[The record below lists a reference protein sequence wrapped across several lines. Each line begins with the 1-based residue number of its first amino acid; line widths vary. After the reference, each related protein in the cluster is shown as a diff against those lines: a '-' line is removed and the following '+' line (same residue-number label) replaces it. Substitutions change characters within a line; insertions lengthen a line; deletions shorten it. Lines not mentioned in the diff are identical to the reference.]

1 MTVAA
6 DFSTLLVPP
15 NKRVARWTEAAFDR
29 FVESA
34 FNVLDEE
41 GFIATMRNR
50 ELAQLSLTRIDS
62 AGHSR
67 KRVTRSRHQVARA
80 AEDFVLV
87 SIQLQGACRVLQGN
101 REAIL
106 APGQFAIYDSTR
118 PYELILEEDYQ
129 QAVLRV
135 PRATLLSRLGDDD
148 LTALAVAAEALP
160 ARMLNQ
166 MVRAA
171 CDSDA
176 PLSSAQSLDVADGI
190 LSVLTGGLRSL
201 QGEADMPP
209 RAGSIQVA
217 RVKSH
222 VSRNL
227 ADPQL
232 TVGRIALALGL
243 SVSYLHKIF
252 RSEGTTLERWIWDS
266 RLAACQLALRD
277 PRWAARTISDI
288 AFSFGFSDAA
298 HFSRTFHRRFA
309 ITPRA
314 WRQSDDAPVSPRPS
328 VSSDAV
334 SPHSGSP
341 IPQ

>member
-6 DFSTLLVPP
+6 KFSTLLVPP

-34 FNVLDEE
+34 FEVLDED

-62 AGHSR
+62 AGHSH
-67 KRVTRSRHQVARA
+67 KRVTRSRLQIARA

-87 SIQLQGACRVLQGN
+87 SIQLEGACRVIQGN
-101 REAIL
+101 REATL

-171 CDSDA
+171 FDSSA
-176 PLSSAQSLDVADGI
+176 PLSSAQSLDVADGV
-190 LSVLTGGLRSL
+190 LNVLTGGLRSL
-201 QGEADMPP
+201 RGEVDVPP
-209 RAGSIQVA
+209 RAGARQVA

-222 VSRNL
+222 VSQNL
-227 ADPQL
+227 GDPQL
-232 TVGRIALALGL
+232 TVGRIALSLGL

-252 RSEGTTLERWIWDS
+252 RSEGTTLERWIWES
-266 RLAACQLALRD
+266 RLVACQRTLRD
-277 PRWAARTISDI
+277 PRWSDRTITDI

-298 HFSRTFHRRFA
+298 HFSRSFHRRFA

-314 WRQSDDAPVSPRPS
+314 WRRADDAPRSPRQS
-328 VSSDAV
+328 VFSD
-334 SPHSGSP
+334 SG
-341 IPQ
+341 

>member
-1 MTVAA
+1 MNVAVE
-6 DFSTLLVPP
+6 FSTLLVPP

-34 FNVLDEE
+34 FEVLDED

-67 KRVTRSRHQVARA
+67 KRVTRSQHQVARA

-87 SIQLQGACRVLQGN
+87 SIQLEGGCRVVQGN

-135 PRATLLSRLGDDD
+135 PRAALLSRLGDAD

-166 MVRAA
+166 MVRCA
-171 CDSDA
+171 CDSNA
-176 PLSSAQSLDVADGI
+176 PLSSAQSLDVADGVM
-190 LSVLTGGLRSL
+190 SVLTSGLRGL
-201 QGEADMPP
+201 QGEPDVTSG
-209 RAGSIQVA
+209 AGARQIA

-222 VSRNL
+222 VAENL
-227 ADPQL
+227 GDPQL
-232 TVGRIALALGL
+232 TVGRIALFLGL

-252 RSEGTTLERWIWDS
+252 RSEGTTLERWIWEM
-266 RLAACQLALRD
+266 RLAACQRALRD
-277 PRWAARTISDI
+277 PRWSARTISDI

-298 HFSRTFHRRFA
+298 HFSRSFHRRFA

-314 WRQSDDAPVSPRPS
+314 WRQADDAPGSSRPS
-328 VSSDAV
+328 VSDDAR
-334 SPHSGSP
+334 
-341 IPQ
+341 

>member
-1 MTVAA
+1 MSVAA
-6 DFSTLLVPP
+6 EFSTLLVPP

-34 FNVLDEE
+34 FEVLDEN
-41 GFIATMRNR
+41 GFIATMHNR

-67 KRVTRSRHQVARA
+67 KRVTRSQHQIVRA

-87 SIQLQGACRVLQGN
+87 SIQLEGACRVIQGN

-106 APGQFAIYDSTR
+106 SAGQFAIYDSTR
-118 PYELILEEDYQ
+118 PYELVLEEDYQ

-135 PRATLLSRLGDDD
+135 PRAALLSRLGDED
-148 LTALAVAAEALP
+148 LTALAVAADALP

-171 CDSDA
+171 CDASA
-176 PLSSAQSLDVADGI
+176 PLSSTQSLDLADGL

-201 QGEADMPP
+201 QGEADVPP
-209 RAGSIQVA
+209 RAGARQIA

-222 VSRNL
+222 IAGNL
-227 ADPQL
+227 GDPLL
-232 TVGRIALALGL
+232 TVGRIASSLGL
-243 SVSYLHKIF
+243 STSYLHKIF
-252 RSEGTTLERWIWDS
+252 RSEGTTLERWIWES
-266 RLAACQLALRD
+266 RLVACQRALRD
-277 PRWAARTISDI
+277 PRWSARTITDI

-298 HFSRTFHRRFA
+298 HFSRSFHRRFA

-314 WRQSDDAPVSPRPS
+314 WRQSDDA
-328 VSSDAV
+328 
-334 SPHSGSP
+334 
-341 IPQ
+341 